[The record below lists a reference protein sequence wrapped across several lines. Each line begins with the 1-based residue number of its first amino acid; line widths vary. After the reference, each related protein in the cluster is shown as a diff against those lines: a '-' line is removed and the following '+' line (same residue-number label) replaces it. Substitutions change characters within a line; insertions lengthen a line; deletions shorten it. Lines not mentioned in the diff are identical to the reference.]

1 MDRLI
6 DAARLSQ
13 ILDVPVT
20 RIWKAAREGH
30 LPCFKIGNKYR
41 FDEEAVLK
49 HLSFGK
55 EDPFTAETW
64 VA

>member
-6 DAARLSQ
+6 DAARLAQ
-13 ILDVPVT
+13 ILDVPVST
-20 RIWKAAREGH
+20 IWTAAREGH
-30 LPCFKIGNKYR
+30 LPCFKLGNKYR

-49 HLSFGK
+49 HLSFSK
-55 EDPFTAETW
+55 EDPFTAETR